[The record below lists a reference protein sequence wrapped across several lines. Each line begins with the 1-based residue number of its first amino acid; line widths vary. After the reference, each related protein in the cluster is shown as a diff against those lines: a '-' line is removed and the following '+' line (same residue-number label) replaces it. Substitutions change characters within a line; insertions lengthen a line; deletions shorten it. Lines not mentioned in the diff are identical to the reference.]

1 MLCFKGT
8 SEEWRIVFIVT
19 AVFYAL
25 GGLPFLLFARGEVEK
40 WAVVEHGHSTVSE
53 FTTDASLKQP
63 LNFSTTIDEEHKN
76 DDQSSLSS
84 NSATNA

>member
-1 MLCFKGT
+1 M
-8 SEEWRIVFIVT
+8 FIVT

-40 WAVVEHGHSTVSE
+40 WAIVEHGHSTVSE

-63 LNFSTTIDEEHKN
+63 LNFSTRVEEETKN
-76 DDQSSLSS
+76 DDESSLSS
-84 NSATNA
+84 SNSAANA